1 MGREGIMTFDAL
13 YSMTRRELTRF
24 CADQNGAAAI
34 EYALIAAGVGAA
46 VAATVWSLGSTL
58 KTAFYDKLAS
68 ILP

>member
-13 YSMTRRELTRF
+13 YCTTRRELTRF
-24 CADQNGAAAI
+24 CANESGAAAI

-46 VAATVWSLGSTL
+46 VAGTVWSLGSTV
-58 KTAFYDKLAS
+58 KTTLYDKLAS